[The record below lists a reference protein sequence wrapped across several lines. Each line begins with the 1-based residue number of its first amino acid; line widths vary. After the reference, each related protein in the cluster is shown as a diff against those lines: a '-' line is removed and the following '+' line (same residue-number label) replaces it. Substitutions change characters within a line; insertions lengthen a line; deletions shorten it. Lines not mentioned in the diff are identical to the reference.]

1 MAKKKPT
8 ARPALSPAK
17 RGLFTGITILLPI
30 VLLAAAELTLR
41 VFGWGGYPAWIRE
54 AGELSSGATLRLVEP
69 AAAKPYFFANPT
81 RPGYADQTNFL
92 MPKPADTIRIFVIGE
107 SAAKGYPQPRNL
119 ALSSFLQAMLADA
132 WPDKKVEVI
141 NLGTTAVA
149 SFPLVYQVRDAL
161 ESSTNSSA
169 PTARPRSMPPAR
181 SRPGPCAGC
190 ALPADLPSSKSSTA
204 GSTRGPM
211 KTRVSWR
218 K

>member
-17 RGLFTGITILLPI
+17 RGLFIAITILLPI

-161 ESSTNSSA
+161 ECSPDLFIFYTGNNEFFGA
-169 PTARPRSMPPAR
+169 YGTASINA
-181 SRPGPCAGC
+181 
-190 ALPADLPSSKSSTA
+190 A
-204 GSTRGPM
+204 GSLPPWALRWMRAARGLAL
-211 KTRVSWR
+211 VQVLDSWL
-218 K
+218 